1 LRRLTEKKALV
12 KSLSAAPRNKGCDDP
27 NPFGCLIGMQ
37 DVINLMKAEGEV
49 EGSTDMIRFFDP
61 ALVPK

>member
-1 LRRLTEKKALV
+1 
-12 KSLSAAPRNKGCDDP
+12 
-27 NPFGCLIGMQ
+27 MQ